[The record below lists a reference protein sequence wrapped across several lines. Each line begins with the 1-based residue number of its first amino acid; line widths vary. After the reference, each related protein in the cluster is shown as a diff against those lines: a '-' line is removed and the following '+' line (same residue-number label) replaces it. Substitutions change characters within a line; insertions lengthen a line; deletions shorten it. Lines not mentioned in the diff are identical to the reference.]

1 MVKQLE
7 SSDTTA
13 NIFHNHNRH
22 HFQQHRTDNQLQY
35 TKPTSLLQ
43 ATTLSRPITVTT
55 NIPPTMSR
63 IGSHGAPHHSPSPP
77 PSSYSLPSSR
87 DGSPRPGYLTPARAA
102 PLPPNRGTPS
112 RSPSPAGYP
121 VPAGRGGYNRSV
133 SPAPTGDFAG
143 RGGYNAAFPGR
154 YFPPATAQHRS
165 SSVGSGGYHAMAR
178 AVSPAAGDYAGR
190 GGYNATPTSTPP
202 SRSPSRSPASVG
214 QPVPMGRGG
223 YNNYEHMTFPIYTPP
238 GSSAGTSTSSRI
250 HPRELGDGFGG
261 RGGYNATPPSRSP
274 NQSPV
279 PAGRGGYN
287 MTPPNRTP
295 NRSPAA
301 PEGPVPAGR
310 GGYNRSLSMPH
321 RREGDGMRMPSRSP
335 SRSPAAPQTIYPA
348 GRGGY
353 NSSLP

>member
-1 MVKQLE
+1 
-7 SSDTTA
+7 
-13 NIFHNHNRH
+13 
-22 HFQQHRTDNQLQY
+22 
-35 TKPTSLLQ
+35 
-43 ATTLSRPITVTT
+43 
-55 NIPPTMSR
+55 MSR

-87 DGSPRPGYLTPARAA
+87 DGSPRPGYLTPGRAA
-102 PLPPNRGTPS
+102 PLPPNRGIPS
-112 RSPSPAGYP
+112 RSPSPASYP

-154 YFPPATAQHRS
+154 YSPPAGSKGYSAAPLQDHLTAQHRS
-165 SSVGSGGYHAMAR
+165 SSAGSGGYHAMAR
-178 AVSPAAGDYAGR
+178 AVSPAAGDFAGR

-202 SRSPSRSPASVG
+202 NRSPNRSPASVG

-223 YNNYEHMTFPIYTPP
+223 YNTYEHMTTPVYTPR
-238 GSSAGTSTSSRI
+238 GSSAGTSTSSRV
-250 HPRELGDGFGG
+250 HPRDLGDGIGG

-287 MTPPNRTP
+287 LTPPNRTP

-310 GGYNRSLSMPH
+310 GGYNRSISMPH
-321 RREGDGMRMPSRSP
+321 RREGDGIMLPSRSS
-335 SRSPAAPQTIYPA
+335 SRSPAAPQTICPA